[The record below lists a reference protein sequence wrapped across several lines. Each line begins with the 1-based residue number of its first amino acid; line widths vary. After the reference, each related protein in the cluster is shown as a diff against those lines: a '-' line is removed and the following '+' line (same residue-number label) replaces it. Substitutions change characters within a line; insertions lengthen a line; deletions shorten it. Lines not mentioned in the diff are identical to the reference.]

1 MDVPTLVALLGD
13 EGTALMD
20 EACLGYGHE
29 DTLALSARLRRRH
42 PAALVAAA
50 LTQARLRTRAADK
63 LDPADAVRMLFTD
76 EGLQQATRQPVAE
89 HRATRLAAALGPGS
103 RVLDLG
109 CGIGADLVALART
122 GLDVTGVERDPLTAA
137 VARHNVA
144 ALRLAGH
151 ARVLEGDLTEADRSH
166 ADGVYC
172 DPARRSAG
180 RRRFDPRGWSP
191 PWPFVE
197 ELLAGPGTAVVKV
210 APGIPHDLVPP
221 GAEAEWVSERGDL
234 VEATLWSASQ
244 ATARR
249 RATLLP
255 GGATLTSADDPGPP
269 EGVGVSDVLYEPDDA
284 VVRAGLVTAVAGL
297 VGGWLPD
304 PRIAYVT
311 APPHVRT
318 PFARAFAVLEHLPCN
333 VGRLRA
339 WVRAHDVG
347 VLTVKKR
354 GVGVEPEALRRAL
367 RPRGTAEATLVV
379 TRVGGRAT
387 VLAVDPLS

>member
-109 CGIGADLVALART
+109 CGIGADLVALARA
-122 GLDVTGVERDPLTAA
+122 GLDVTGVERDPLTATI
-137 VARHNVA
+137 ARHNVA
-144 ALRLAGH
+144 ALGLADH
-151 ARVLEGDLTEADRSH
+151 ARVLEADLTEADRGH
-166 ADGVYC
+166 ADAVYC

-180 RRRFDPRGWSP
+180 RRRFDPHGWSP

-221 GAEAEWVSERGDL
+221 GVEAEWVSERGDL
-234 VEATLWSASQ
+234 VEATLWSAPL

-255 GGATLTSADDPGPP
+255 SGATLTSADDPGAP
-269 EGVGVSDVLYEPDDA
+269 EGAGVSDVLYEPDDA
-284 VVRAGLVTAVAGL
+284 VLRAGLATAVAAL

-311 APPHVRT
+311 APRHVRT
-318 PFARAFAVLEHLPCN
+318 PFARAYGVLEHLPYDIS
-333 VGRLRA
+333 RLRA
-339 WVRAHDVG
+339 WVKARDVG
-347 VLTVKKR
+347 VITVKKR
-354 GVGVEPEALRRAL
+354 GVGVEPEALRHAL

-379 TRVGGRAT
+379 TRVAGRAT
-387 VLAVDPLS
+387 VLAVDPLG

>member
-1 MDVPTLVALLGD
+1 MDLPTLGALLGD
-13 EGTALMD
+13 EGTALLD
-20 EACLGYGHE
+20 EACLGYGRE

-42 PAALVAAA
+42 PPALVAAA
-50 LTQARLRTRAADK
+50 LTQARLRARAIDK

-89 HRATRLAAALGPGS
+89 RRATRLAAALGPGS
-103 RVLDLG
+103 HVLDLG

-122 GLDVTGVERDPLTAA
+122 GLDVTGVERDPVTAA
-137 VARHNVA
+137 VARHNLA
-144 ALRLAGH
+144 ALRLVGH

-166 ADGVYC
+166 AGAVFC

-191 PWPFVE
+191 PWAFVE
-197 ELLAGPGTAVVKV
+197 ELLTGTAVVKV
-210 APGIPHDLVPP
+210 APGIPHDLVPR
-221 GAEAEWVSERGDL
+221 GVEAEWVSERGDL
-234 VEATLWSASQ
+234 VEATLWSASL

-255 GGATLTSADDPGPP
+255 GGATLTSADDPGPT

-311 APPHVRT
+311 APGHVRT
-318 PFARAFAVLEHLPCN
+318 PFARAFAVLEHLPYD

-339 WVRAHDVG
+339 WVKAHDVG

-367 RPRGTAEATLVV
+367 RPGGTARATLVV

-387 VLAVDPLS
+387 VLAVDPLT